1 MSGHCDLLSLALPE
15 DDMLRND
22 IEQIKKAAGNAA
34 NLTRQ
39 LLAFSRKQV
48 MSVGV
53 VDLNAVITNLLK
65 M

>member
-1 MSGHCDLLSLALPE
+1 
-15 DDMLRND
+15 MLRND